1 MKYYSQ
7 LGQDVLVD
15 RLLENK
21 TNGTFV
27 DIGASYFDNMNNS
40 YFFEKERGW
49 KGLAVEIDNRYNE
62 GWKNRPN
69 TVYINEDALKVDYV
83 TEMEKF
89 GFPDVIDYLSVDLE
103 PPEVTYQAFCKVM
116 ETKYI
121 FSVITFEVDYYRD
134 TSTRDPARQMV
145 EDKGYQLIAEIKQGD
160 SHIDDVYIHQ
170 SLYEKIKHKL

>member
-1 MKYYSQ
+1 MKYFSQ

-145 EDKGYQLIAEIKQGD
+145 EDKGYHLIAEIKRGD

>member
-1 MKYYSQ
+1 MKYFSQ